1 VSINTK
7 SEWQFLSLVEYVTPY
22 RGTLIMAM
30 VLMLGVSAVSLVN
43 PWLAGRFTE
52 SLLSEPAHIN
62 YSYRQILLLWLA
74 VLAVQGL
81 LTFGNRYLIGNTGEA
96 ILSQLRVRI
105 YDHLQALPL
114 DYFHHRKRGEVLT
127 ILSNDAYIL
136 SDFVIGTLLS
146 MLPQFLTLFGALF
159 FIYIVDPLFAFL
171 IGTLVPVFFL
181 VTKILG
187 RNIRPISK
195 AMIDGY
201 ASTFSIV
208 EENLQLLPII
218 KSFNREEIESQRFQ
232 ESNLHLLNLTSR
244 YLRIQSMLSPLIHF
258 MAAAA
263 ILLLLWMG
271 SVRFESGQLGLDQL
285 VSLLLYGMLLTR
297 PVSGLADVY
306 GQMQRARGASERLI
320 KVLAVEVESAD
331 SGEAVLPRVKGEIEY
346 SDVTFCYA
354 GRDNTLCDM
363 NLRIKA
369 GETVAITGRNGVGK
383 STLAY
388 LLQRFADPQHGKIL
402 IDQTDISMVSLSSLR
417 QQIGVVSQQV
427 LLLNGSVRENILF
440 GRYDANEQAIEDAA
454 IAAHATE
461 FIKELPE
468 GFETIIGDQGIKLS
482 GGQKQR
488 LALARALLK
497 DAPILVLDEA
507 TAMFDPEGEKGFLE
521 ECHDLLHQRTV
532 ILITHRPASL
542 ALADRVLKLED
553 GRIRCEGF

>member
-1 VSINTK
+1 MNS
-7 SEWQFLSLVEYVTPY
+7 QFLRLVKFVSPY
-22 RGTLIMAM
+22 RGTLLFAM
-30 VLMLGVSAVSLVN
+30 ILMLGTSALSLAN

-52 SLLSEPAHIN
+52 SLLSESVNIT
-62 YSYRQILLLWLA
+62 YSYRQILLLWLV
-74 VLAVQGL
+74 VLASQGL

-105 YDHLQALPL
+105 YDHIQALPL
-114 DYFHHRKRGEVLT
+114 DYFHSRKRGEVLT

-146 MLPQFLTLFGALF
+146 MLPQFVTLFGALF
-159 FIYIVDPLFAFL
+159 FIYMVDPFFAFM

-218 KSFNREEIESQRFQ
+218 KSFNREEIESKRFQ
-232 ESNLHLLNLTSR
+232 ESNLNLLNLTSR

-258 MAAAA
+258 MAASA
-263 ILLLLWMG
+263 ILLLLWVG
-271 SVRFESGQLGLDQL
+271 SARFESGQLGLDQL

-306 GQMQRARGASERLI
+306 GQVQRARGAAERLI
-320 KVLAVEVESAD
+320 KVLAVEVESPD
-331 SGEAVLPRVKGEIEY
+331 SGEAVLPRVKGELQF
-346 SDVTFCYA
+346 SDVSFRYA
-354 GRDNTLCDM
+354 GRDNTLC
-363 NLRIKA
+363 NLNLTIKA
-369 GETVAITGRNGVGK
+369 GETVAITGKNGAGK

-402 IDQTDISMVSLSSLR
+402 IDGTDISTVSLSSLR

-427 LLLNGSVRENILF
+427 LLLNGTVRENILF

-454 IAAHATE
+454 KAAHATE
-461 FIKELPE
+461 FIKELPQ
-468 GFETIIGDQGIKLS
+468 GFDTLIGDQGVKLS

-507 TAMFDPEGEKGFLE
+507 TAMFDPDGEKGFIE
-521 ECHDLLHQRTV
+521 ECHDMLHQRTV

-542 ALADRVLKLED
+542 ALADRILELKD
-553 GRIRCEGF
+553 GIINNT

>member
-1 VSINTK
+1 MKNQMLQLIK
-7 SEWQFLSLVEYVTPY
+7 FVTPY
-22 RGTLIMAM
+22 KGTLLIAM
-30 VLMLGVSAVSLVN
+30 ILMLGGSALSLAN

-52 SLLSEPAHIN
+52 SLLSESVHIN

-114 DYFHHRKRGEVLT
+114 DYFHSRKRGEVLT
-127 ILSNDAYIL
+127 ILTNDADII
-136 SDFVIGTLLS
+136 SNFVIGTLVGL
-146 MLPQFLTLFGALF
+146 LPQVLTLFGALF
-159 FIYIVDPLFAFL
+159 FIYMVDPFFAFM

-181 VTKILG
+181 MTKILG
-187 RNIRPISK
+187 RNIYPITK

-201 ASTFSIV
+201 AATFSIV

-218 KSFNREEIESQRFQ
+218 KSFNRETIESERFQ
-232 ESNLHLLNLTSR
+232 KSNLHLLNLTRR

-258 MAAAA
+258 MAAAS
-263 ILLLLWMG
+263 ILLLLWVG
-271 SVRFESGQLGLDQL
+271 SDRFESGQLGIDQL

-306 GQMQRARGASERLI
+306 GQVQRTRGAAERLI
-320 KVLAVEVESAD
+320 EVLAIEVESAD
-331 SGEAVLPRVKGEIEY
+331 SGEAVLPKIKGEIEF
-346 SDVTFCYA
+346 SDITFAYHERENILQ
-354 GRDNTLCDM
+354 GL
-363 NLRIKA
+363 NLKILA
-369 GETVAITGRNGVGK
+369 GETVAITGKNGAGK

-388 LLQRFADPQHGKIL
+388 LLQRFADPKRGKIL
-402 IDQTDISMVSLSSLR
+402 IDGTDISTVSLSSLR

-427 LLLNGSVRENILF
+427 LLLNGTVRENILF

-454 IAAHATE
+454 RAAHATN
-461 FIKELPE
+461 FIKELPQ
-468 GFETIIGDQGIKLS
+468 GFDTLIGDQGVKLS

-488 LALARALLK
+488 LALARAILK

-507 TAMFDPEGEKGFLE
+507 TAMFDPEGEKSFIE
-521 ECHDLLHQRTV
+521 ECHELLHQRTV
-532 ILITHRPASL
+532 ILITHRQASL
-542 ALADRVLKLED
+542 ALADRILKLEN
-553 GRIRCEGF
+553 GVIESG

>member
-1 VSINTK
+1 MNLEFSRLVKFVS
-7 SEWQFLSLVEYVTPY
+7 PY
-22 RGTLIMAM
+22 KGTLLLAM
-30 VLMLGVSAVSLVN
+30 VLMLGTSVLSLAN

-52 SLLSEPAHIN
+52 SLLSESVHIN
-62 YSYRQILLLWLA
+62 YSYRQILLLWLV
-74 VLAVQGL
+74 VLAGQGL
-81 LTFGNRYLIGNTGEA
+81 LTFGNRYLNGNTGEA

-127 ILSNDAYIL
+127 LLSNDAYIL

-159 FIYIVDPLFAFL
+159 FIYMVDPLFALL

-218 KSFNREEIESQRFQ
+218 KSFNREEIESKRFQ

-258 MAAAA
+258 MAAST
-263 ILLLLWMG
+263 ILLLLWVG

-306 GQMQRARGASERLI
+306 GQVQRTRGAAERLI

-331 SGEAVLPRVKGEIEY
+331 SGKEVLPRVKGEIEF

-354 GRDNTLCDM
+354 GRDNTLRDL
-363 NLRIKA
+363 NLTINA
-369 GETVAITGRNGVGK
+369 GETVAITGRNGAGK
-383 STLAY
+383 STLVY
-388 LLQRFADPQHGKIL
+388 LLQRFAEPQCGKIL
-402 IDQTDISMVSLSSLR
+402 IDGTDISMVSLSSLR

-427 LLLNGSVRENILF
+427 LLLNGSVRQNILF
-440 GRYDANEQAIEDAA
+440 GRYDANELAIEDAA
-454 IAAHATE
+454 KAARATD
-461 FIKELPE
+461 FIKELPQ
-468 GFETIIGDQGIKLS
+468 GFDTIIGDQGVKLS

-507 TAMFDPEGEKGFLE
+507 TAMFDPEGEKSFIE
-521 ECHDLLHQRTV
+521 ECHDLIHQRTV

-542 ALADRVLKLED
+542 ALADRVLKLKD
-553 GRIRCEGF
+553 GKIEVVNGNA

>member
-1 VSINTK
+1 MKSQFSRLVKFVS
-7 SEWQFLSLVEYVTPY
+7 PY
-22 RGTLIMAM
+22 RGTLLLAM
-30 VLMLGVSAVSLVN
+30 ILMLGTSALLLAN

-52 SLLSEPAHIN
+52 SLLSESVNIT
-62 YSYRQILLLWLA
+62 YSYRQILLLWLV

-81 LTFGNRYLIGNTGEA
+81 LTFGNSYLIGNTGEA
-96 ILSQLRVRI
+96 ILSQLRIRI

-114 DYFHHRKRGEVLT
+114 DYFHSRKRGEVLT

-146 MLPQFLTLFGALF
+146 MLPQFVTLFGALF
-159 FIYIVDPLFAFL
+159 FIYMVDPFFAFM

-218 KSFNREEIESQRFQ
+218 KSFNREEIESRRYQ
-232 ESNLHLLNLTSR
+232 ESNQHLLNLTSR
-244 YLRIQSMLSPLIHF
+244 YLRIQSMLSPIIHF
-258 MAAAA
+258 MAASA
-263 ILLLLWMG
+263 ILLLLWVG
-271 SVRFESGQLGLDQL
+271 SIRFESGQLGLGQL

-306 GQMQRARGASERLI
+306 GQVQRARGAAERLI
-320 KVLAVEVESAD
+320 KVLAVEVESLD
-331 SGEAVLPRVKGEIEY
+331 DGEAVLPQVKGEIEF
-346 SDVTFCYA
+346 SDIEFAYQERENILQ
-354 GRDNTLCDM
+354 GL
-363 NLRIKA
+363 NLKILA
-369 GETVAITGRNGVGK
+369 GETVAITGKNGTGK

-388 LLQRFADPQHGKIL
+388 LLQRFADPQRGKIL
-402 IDQTDISMVSLSSLR
+402 IDGTDISKVSLSSLR

-440 GRYDANEQAIEDAA
+440 GRHDANEQAIEDAA
-454 IAAHATE
+454 RDAHATE
-461 FIKELPE
+461 FIKELPQ
-468 GFETIIGDQGIKLS
+468 GIDTLIGDLGVKLS

-507 TAMFDPEGEKGFLE
+507 TAMFDPEGEKGFIE
-521 ECHDLLHQRTV
+521 ECHDMLHQRTV

-542 ALADRVLKLED
+542 ALADRVLELKN
-553 GRIRCEGF
+553 GRIEVVNGDT

>member
-1 VSINTK
+1 MKNQLLQLVKFVS
-7 SEWQFLSLVEYVTPY
+7 PY
-22 RGTLIMAM
+22 RGTLLLAM
-30 VLMLGVSAVSLVN
+30 ILMLGTSALSLAN

-52 SLLSEPAHIN
+52 SLLSESVNIT
-62 YSYRQILLLWLA
+62 YSYRQILLLWLV

-81 LTFGNRYLIGNTGEA
+81 LTFGNSYLIGNTSEA

-105 YDHLQALPL
+105 YDHIQALPL
-114 DYFHHRKRGEVLT
+114 DYFHSRKRGEVLT

-146 MLPQFLTLFGALF
+146 LLPQFLTLFGALF
-159 FIYIVDPLFAFL
+159 FIYMVDPFFAFM

-263 ILLLLWMG
+263 ILLLLWVG
-271 SVRFESGQLGLDQL
+271 SIRFETGQLGLDQL

-306 GQMQRARGASERLI
+306 GQVQRTRGAAERLI
-320 KVLAVEVESAD
+320 NILSVEIESVD
-331 SGEAVLPRVKGEIEY
+331 SGKAVLPSVKGEIEFSNIEFAY
-346 SDVTFCYA
+346 QERENILQ
-354 GRDNTLCDM
+354 GL
-363 NLRIKA
+363 NLKILA
-369 GETVAITGRNGVGK
+369 GETVAITGKNGTGK

-388 LLQRFADPQHGKIL
+388 LLQRFADPQRGKIL
-402 IDQTDISMVSLSSLR
+402 IDGTDISTVSLSSLR

-440 GRYDANEQAIEDAA
+440 GRHDANEQAIEDAA
-454 IAAHATE
+454 RDAHATE
-461 FIKELPE
+461 FIKELPQ
-468 GFETIIGDQGIKLS
+468 GIDTLIGDLGVKLS

-507 TAMFDPEGEKGFLE
+507 TAMFDPEGEKSFIE
-521 ECHDLLHQRTV
+521 ECHDMLHQRTV

-542 ALADRVLKLED
+542 ALADRVLELRD
-553 GRIRCEGF
+553 GNIAEKK

>member
-1 VSINTK
+1 MK
-7 SEWQFLSLVEYVTPY
+7 SQFLRLVNFVSPY
-22 RGTLIMAM
+22 KGTLLLAM
-30 VLMLGVSAVSLVN
+30 ILMLGTSALSLAN
-43 PWLAGRFTE
+43 PWLAGRFTD
-52 SLLSEPAHIN
+52 SVLSESVNIT
-62 YSYRQILLLWLA
+62 YSYRQILLLWLV

-81 LTFGNRYLIGNTGEA
+81 LTFGNSYLIGNTGEA

-114 DYFHHRKRGEVLT
+114 DYFHSRKRGEVLT

-146 MLPQFLTLFGALF
+146 MLPQFVTLFGALF
-159 FIYIVDPLFAFL
+159 FIYMVDPFFAFM

-218 KSFNREEIESQRFQ
+218 KSFNREEIESKRFQ

-258 MAAAA
+258 MAASA
-263 ILLLLWMG
+263 ILLLLWVG
-271 SVRFESGQLGLDQL
+271 SVRFESGQLGLGQL

-306 GQMQRARGASERLI
+306 GQVQRARGAAERLI
-320 KVLAVEVESAD
+320 KVLAVEVESLD
-331 SGEAVLPRVKGEIEY
+331 SGEVVLPRVKGEIEF
-346 SDVTFCYA
+346 SDIEFAYQERENILQ
-354 GRDNTLCDM
+354 GL
-363 NLRIKA
+363 NLKILA
-369 GETVAITGRNGVGK
+369 GETVAITGKNGTGK

-402 IDQTDISMVSLSSLR
+402 IDGTDISTVSLSSLR

-454 IAAHATE
+454 KYAHATE
-461 FIKELPE
+461 FIKELPQ
-468 GFETIIGDQGIKLS
+468 GIDTIIGDQGVKLS

-497 DAPILVLDEA
+497 DAPILALDEA
-507 TAMFDPEGEKGFLE
+507 TAMFDPEGEKSFIE
-521 ECHDLLHQRTV
+521 ECHDMLHQRTV
-532 ILITHRPASL
+532 ILITHRAIQKKNL
-542 ALADRVLKLED
+542 LRNHTNLLT
-553 GRIRCEGF
+553 

>member
-1 VSINTK
+1 MKNQMLQLIK
-7 SEWQFLSLVEYVTPY
+7 FVTPY
-22 RGTLIMAM
+22 KGTLLIAM
-30 VLMLGVSAVSLVN
+30 ILMLGGSALSLAN

-52 SLLSEPAHIN
+52 SLLSESVHIN

-114 DYFHHRKRGEVLT
+114 DYFHSRKRGEVLT
-127 ILSNDAYIL
+127 ILTNDADII
-136 SDFVIGTLLS
+136 SNFVIGTLVGL
-146 MLPQFLTLFGALF
+146 LPQVLTLFGALF
-159 FIYIVDPLFAFL
+159 FIYMVDPFFAFM

-181 VTKILG
+181 MTKILG
-187 RNIRPISK
+187 RNIYPITK

-201 ASTFSIV
+201 AATFSIV

-218 KSFNREEIESQRFQ
+218 KSFNRETIESERFQ
-232 ESNLHLLNLTSR
+232 KSNLHLLNLTRR

-258 MAAAA
+258 MAAAS
-263 ILLLLWMG
+263 ILLLLWVG
-271 SVRFESGQLGLDQL
+271 SDRFESGQLGIDQL

-306 GQMQRARGASERLI
+306 GQVQRTRGAAERLI
-320 KVLAVEVESAD
+320 EVLAIEVESAD
-331 SGEAVLPRVKGEIEY
+331 SGEAILPKVKGEIEF
-346 SDVTFCYA
+346 SDITFAYHERENILQ
-354 GRDNTLCDM
+354 GL
-363 NLRIKA
+363 NLKILA
-369 GETVAITGRNGVGK
+369 GETVAITGKNGAGK

-388 LLQRFADPQHGKIL
+388 LLQRFADPKRGKIL
-402 IDQTDISMVSLSSLR
+402 IDGTDISTVSLSSLR

-427 LLLNGSVRENILF
+427 LLLNGTVRENILF

-454 IAAHATE
+454 RAAHATN
-461 FIKELPE
+461 FIKELPQ
-468 GFETIIGDQGIKLS
+468 GFDTLIGDQGVKLS

-488 LALARALLK
+488 LALARAILK

-507 TAMFDPEGEKGFLE
+507 TAMFDPDGEKSFIE
-521 ECHDLLHQRTV
+521 ECHELLHQRTV
-532 ILITHRPASL
+532 ILITHRQASL
-542 ALADRVLKLED
+542 ALADRILKLEN
-553 GRIRCEGF
+553 GVIESG

>member
-1 VSINTK
+1 MNLEFSRLVNFVS
-7 SEWQFLSLVEYVTPY
+7 PY
-22 RGTLIMAM
+22 RGTLMLAM
-30 VLMLGVSAVSLVN
+30 ILMLGTSALSLAN

-52 SLLSEPAHIN
+52 SLLSESVNIT
-62 YSYRQILLLWLA
+62 YSYRQILLLWLI
-74 VLAVQGL
+74 VLAGQGL
-81 LTFGNRYLIGNTGEA
+81 LTFGNSYLIGNTGEA
-96 ILSQLRVRI
+96 ILSQLRIRI

-114 DYFHHRKRGEVLT
+114 DYFHSRKRGEVLT

-146 MLPQFLTLFGALF
+146 LLPQFLTLFGALF
-159 FIYIVDPLFAFL
+159 FIYMVDPLFAFV

-218 KSFNREEIESQRFQ
+218 KSFNREEIESKRFQ

-258 MAAAA
+258 MAASA
-263 ILLLLWMG
+263 ILLLLWVG
-271 SVRFESGQLGLDQL
+271 SIRFESGQLGLGQL

-297 PVSGLADVY
+297 PVSSLADVY
-306 GQMQRARGASERLI
+306 GHVQRARGAAERLI
-320 KVLAVEVESAD
+320 KVLAVEVESLD
-331 SGEAVLPRVKGEIEY
+331 SGEAVLPKVKGEIEF
-346 SDVTFCYA
+346 SDIEFAYQERENILQ
-354 GRDNTLCDM
+354 GL
-363 NLRIKA
+363 NLKILA
-369 GETVAITGRNGVGK
+369 GETVAITGKNGTGK

-388 LLQRFADPQHGKIL
+388 LLQRFADPQRGKIL
-402 IDQTDISMVSLSSLR
+402 IDGTDISTVSLSSLR
-417 QQIGVVSQQV
+417 QQIGVVFQQV

-440 GRYDANEQAIEDAA
+440 GRHDANEQAIEDAA
-454 IAAHATE
+454 RDAHATE
-461 FIKELPE
+461 FIKELPQ
-468 GFETIIGDQGIKLS
+468 GIDTLIGDLGVKLS

-507 TAMFDPEGEKGFLE
+507 TAMFDPEGEKGFIE
-521 ECHDLLHQRTV
+521 ECHDMLHQRTV

-542 ALADRVLKLED
+542 ALADRVLKLKD
-553 GRIRCEGF
+553 GKIEVVNGDT

>member
-1 VSINTK
+1 MKGQFSRLVKFVS
-7 SEWQFLSLVEYVTPY
+7 PY
-22 RGTLIMAM
+22 KGTLFLAM
-30 VLMLGVSAVSLVN
+30 ILMLGTSVLSLAN

-52 SLLSEPAHIN
+52 SLLSESVDIT
-62 YSYRQILLLWLA
+62 YSYRQILLLWLV
-74 VLAVQGL
+74 VLAGQGL
-81 LTFGNRYLIGNTGEA
+81 LTFGNSYLVGNTGEA
-96 ILSQLRVRI
+96 LLSQLRIRI

-127 ILSNDAYIL
+127 ILSNDANII

-146 MLPQFLTLFGALF
+146 LLPQFLTLFGALF
-159 FIYIVDPLFAFL
+159 FIYMVDPLFAFM

-258 MAAAA
+258 MAASA
-263 ILLLLWMG
+263 ILLMLWVG
-271 SVRFESGQLGLDQL
+271 SVRFESGQLSLDQL

-306 GQMQRARGASERLI
+306 GQVQRARAAAERLI
-320 KVLAVEVESAD
+320 KVLAVEVESTD
-331 SGEAVLPRVKGEIEY
+331 SGKQVMPKAKGEIEF
-346 SDVTFCYA
+346 SGVEFCYT
-354 GRDNTLCDM
+354 GRDKVLRGL
-363 NLRIKA
+363 NLKINA
-369 GETVAITGRNGVGK
+369 GETVAIIGRNGAGK

-388 LLQRFADPQHGKIL
+388 LLQRFADPQRGKVL
-402 IDQTDISMVSLSSLR
+402 IDGIDILTVNLSSLR

-440 GRYDANEQAIEDAA
+440 GRYDANEQAIENAA
-454 IAAHATE
+454 RAAHASE
-461 FIKELPE
+461 FIKELPQ
-468 GFETIIGDQGIKLS
+468 GFETIIGDQGVKLS

-488 LALARALLK
+488 LALARAILK

-507 TAMFDPEGEKGFLE
+507 TAMFDPEGEKSFIE
-521 ECHDLLHQRTV
+521 ECHDILHQRTV

-542 ALADRVLKLED
+542 ALADRVLELKD
-553 GRIRCEGF
+553 GKIEVVNGDT

>member
-1 VSINTK
+1 MKSQFSRLIRFVS
-7 SEWQFLSLVEYVTPY
+7 PY
-22 RGTLIMAM
+22 KGILLLAM
-30 VLMLGVSAVSLVN
+30 SLMLGTSVLSLAN

-52 SLLSEPAHIN
+52 SLLSESVHIN
-62 YSYRQILLLWLA
+62 YSYRQILLLWLV
-74 VLAVQGL
+74 VLAGQGL

-96 ILSQLRVRI
+96 IISQLRVRI

-127 ILSNDAYIL
+127 ILTNDADIIGN
-136 SDFVIGTLLS
+136 FVIGTLLS
-146 MLPQFLTLFGALF
+146 LLPQFLTLFGALF
-159 FIYIVDPLFAFL
+159 FIYMVDPFFAFL
-171 IGTLVPVFFL
+171 IGALVPIFFL

-195 AMIDGY
+195 AMINGY

-218 KSFNREEIESQRFQ
+218 KSFNRETIESKRFQ

-263 ILLLLWMG
+263 ILLLLWVG
-271 SVRFESGQLGLDQL
+271 GVRFESGQLGLDQL

-306 GQMQRARGASERLI
+306 GQVQHARGAAERLV

-331 SGEAVLPRVKGEIEY
+331 SGDAVLPNVKGEIEF

-354 GRDNTLCDM
+354 GRDNILCDL
-363 NLRIKA
+363 NLTIKA
-369 GETVAITGRNGVGK
+369 GEIVAITGKNGAGK

-388 LLQRFADPQHGKIL
+388 LLQRFADPQHGIIL
-402 IDQTDISMVSLSSLR
+402 IDGIDISTVSLSSLR
-417 QQIGVVSQQV
+417 KQIGVVSQQV

-454 IAAHATE
+454 VAAHATE
-461 FIKELPE
+461 FIRELPQ
-468 GFETIIGDQGIKLS
+468 GFDTLIGDQGVKLS

-507 TAMFDPEGEKGFLE
+507 TAMFDPEGEERFIE
-521 ECHDLLHQRTV
+521 ECHDILHQRTV

-542 ALADRVLKLED
+542 ALAGRVLKMEE
-553 GRIRCEGF
+553 GRLN

>member
-1 VSINTK
+1 MQFSRLVKFVS
-7 SEWQFLSLVEYVTPY
+7 PY
-22 RGTLIMAM
+22 KGTLLLAM
-30 VLMLGVSAVSLVN
+30 ILMLGASALSLVN

-52 SLLSEPAHIN
+52 SLLSESVHIS
-62 YSYRQILLLWLA
+62 YSYRQVLSLWLV

-81 LTFGNRYLIGNTGEA
+81 LTFGNRYLIGNAGEK

-114 DYFHHRKRGEVLT
+114 DYFHNRKRGEVLT
-127 ILSNDAYIL
+127 ILTNDADII
-136 SDFVIGTLLS
+136 SSFVIGTLLS

-159 FIYIVDPLFAFL
+159 FIYLVDPLFAFL

-181 VTKILG
+181 MTKILG

-201 ASTFSIV
+201 AATFSIV

-218 KSFNREEIESQRFQ
+218 KSFNRESIESRRFQ
-232 ESNLHLLNLTSR
+232 ESNLDLLNLTSR
-244 YLRIQSMLSPLIHF
+244 YLRIQSMLSPLIQF
-258 MAAAA
+258 MTAAS
-263 ILLLLWMG
+263 ILLLLWVG

-306 GQMQRARGASERLI
+306 GQVQRARGAAERLI
-320 KVLAVEVESAD
+320 KVLAIEVESSD
-331 SGEAVLPRVKGEIEY
+331 SGEAALPKVKGEIEF
-346 SDVTFCYA
+346 SDVTFCYT
-354 GRDNTLCDM
+354 GRDNTLCEL
-363 NLRIKA
+363 NLIIKA

-388 LLQRFADPQHGKIL
+388 LLQRFADPQDGKIF
-402 IDQTDISMVSLSSLR
+402 IDGIDISTVSLSSLR
-417 QQIGVVSQQV
+417 MQIGVVSQQV
-427 LLLNGSVRENILF
+427 LLLNGSVLENILF

-454 IAAHATE
+454 MAAHATE

-468 GFETIIGDQGIKLS
+468 GFNTIIGDQGIKLS

-507 TAMFDPEGEKGFLE
+507 TAMFDPEGEKGFIE

-542 ALADRVLKLED
+542 ALADRVLELKN
-553 GRIRCEGF
+553 GKIKG

>member
-1 VSINTK
+1 MQFSRLVKFVSPHK
-7 SEWQFLSLVEYVTPY
+7 
-22 RGTLIMAM
+22 GTLLLAM
-30 VLMLGVSAVSLVN
+30 ILMLGGSALSLVN

-52 SLLSEPAHIN
+52 SLLSESVHIN
-62 YSYRQILLLWLA
+62 YSYRQVLSLWLV

-81 LTFGNRYLIGNTGEA
+81 LTFANRYLIGNAGEA

-114 DYFHHRKRGEVLT
+114 DYFHSRKRGEVLT
-127 ILSNDAYIL
+127 ILTNDADII
-136 SDFVIGTLLS
+136 SSFVIGTLLS

-159 FIYIVDPLFAFL
+159 FIYMVDPLFAFL
-171 IGTLVPVFFL
+171 IGTLVPIFFL

-201 ASTFSIV
+201 AATFSIV

-218 KSFNREEIESQRFQ
+218 KSFNREKIESQRFR
-232 ESNLHLLNLTSR
+232 ESNLHLLNLTRR
-244 YLRIQSMLSPLIHF
+244 YLRIQSMLSPVIHF

-263 ILLLLWMG
+263 ILLLLWVG
-271 SVRFESGQLGLDQL
+271 SARFESGQLGLDQL
-285 VSLLLYGMLLTR
+285 VSMLLYGMLLTR

-306 GQMQRARGASERLI
+306 GQVQRTRGAAERLI
-320 KVLAVEVESAD
+320 EVLAVEVESGD
-331 SGEAVLPRVKGEIEY
+331 SGEAVLPKVKGEIEF
-346 SDVTFCYA
+346 SDVTFCYT
-354 GRDNTLCDM
+354 GRDDTLCGL
-363 NLRIKA
+363 NLTIKA

-388 LLQRFADPQHGKIL
+388 LLQRFADPQYGKIL
-402 IDQTDISMVSLSSLR
+402 IDGIDISTVSLSSLR
-417 QQIGVVSQQV
+417 KQIGVVSQQV
-427 LLLNGSVRENILF
+427 LLLNSSVWENILF

-454 IAAHATE
+454 TAAHATE
-461 FIKELPE
+461 FIKELPQD
-468 GFETIIGDQGIKLS
+468 FDTLIGDQGVKLS

-507 TAMFDPEGEKGFLE
+507 TAMFDPEGEKSFIE

-542 ALADRVLKLED
+542 ALADRILKIKN
-553 GRIRCEGF
+553 GKIYTA